1 MPDTTPEKKA
11 TPKKKATARKKTT
24 TRKPAVRT
32 EPTSLKSFN
41 PATGQVVEE
50 IPTTPSAD
58 VKEIVAQARKVAP
71 EWADISPDGR
81 AYIMR
86 RVRYRLYEL
95 MDEVVDVVSREAGK
109 PRTEALT
116 HDVMPTLLLLL
127 YLERIAGKTLKP
139 ERVAPLIGPALAGSR
154 AHIEWRPYG
163 VVGCITPWNYPILN
177 TFLATAP
184 PLFAG
189 NAVVVKPSEVTPA
202 CGEMIRRILE
212 PLPSGVASVIQ
223 GASEVGA
230 ALIDAPV
237 DKISFIGSPVTGRK
251 ILEGAAKHL
260 TPAVMELGGL
270 DAAIVCD
277 DADLDHTASG
287 LVWGSFFNAG
297 QTCCSVERVFVHDSI
312 ADDLQDLMLAKF
324 KQLRHGPGGEI
335 GPLTAERQLHVV
347 RRHVDDAV
355 KKGAKVLVGGP
366 DAVKN
371 DDGSF
376 WYAPTILDRVTT
388 EMAVANEET
397 FGPVVA
403 MIRVRDDD
411 EAVQRAN
418 QEGVNLTASVWT
430 KDKRRG
436 ERLMTRLRAGSIA
449 TNDHGDMPGMPWA
462 PWGGMGESGFG
473 VLNGKLGL
481 REFAKP
487 TTVAH
492 TVPFRKKLWWYPYT
506 EETDALFR
514 ANSAILGAPTVA
526 EKLRATRD
534 VIKLMPKVMKSRL

>member
-1 MPDTTPEKKA
+1 
-11 TPKKKATARKKTT
+11 
-24 TRKPAVRT
+24 
-32 EPTSLKSFN
+32 
-41 PATGQVVEE
+41 
-50 IPTTPSAD
+50 
-58 VKEIVAQARKVAP
+58 
-71 EWADISPDGR
+71 
-81 AYIMR
+81 
-86 RVRYRLYEL
+86 
-95 MDEVVDVVSREAGK
+95 
-109 PRTEALT
+109 
-116 HDVMPTLLLLL
+116 MPTLLLLL

-139 ERVAPLIGPALAGSR
+139 ERLVSFMGPALAGSR
-154 AHIEWRPYG
+154 ARIEWRPYG

-189 NAVVVKPSEVTPA
+189 NTVVVKPSEVTPA
-202 CGEMIRRILE
+202 CGEVIRKILE
-212 PLPSGVASVIQ
+212 PLPSGVAHVIQ
-223 GASEVGA
+223 GAAEVGA

-270 DAAIVCD
+270 DAAIVCE

-297 QTCCSVERVFVHDSI
+297 QTCCSVERVFVNEAI
-312 ADDLQDLMLAKF
+312 ADDLQDRMLAKF
-324 KQLRHGPGGEI
+324 KQLRHGPGGDI
-335 GPLTAERQLHVV
+335 GPLTAERQLDVV

-366 DAVKN
+366 EAVRK

-376 WYAPTILDRVTT
+376 WYAPTILDRVTP
-388 EMAVANEET
+388 EMAVATEET

-403 MIRVRDDD
+403 MVRVRDDE
-411 EAVQRAN
+411 EALRRAN
-418 QEGVNLTASVWT
+418 EEAVNLTASVWT
-430 KDKRRG
+430 TDKRRG
-436 ERLMTRLRAGSIA
+436 ERLMTRLRAGSIS
-449 TNDHGDMPGMPWA
+449 TNNHGDMPGMPWA

-481 REFAKP
+481 REFVKP

-492 TVPFRKKLWWYPYT
+492 TFPFRKKLWWYPYT
-506 EETDALFR
+506 EDTHALFR
-514 ANSAILGAPTVA
+514 ANSTILGAPTLS
-526 EKLRATRD
+526 EKINATRE
-534 VIKLMPKVMKSRL
+534 VIKLLPKVMKSRL